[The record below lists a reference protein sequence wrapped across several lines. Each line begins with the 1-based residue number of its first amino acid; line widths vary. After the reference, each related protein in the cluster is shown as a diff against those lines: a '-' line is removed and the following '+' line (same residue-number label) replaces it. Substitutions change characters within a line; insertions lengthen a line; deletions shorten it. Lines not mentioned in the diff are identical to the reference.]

1 MDTDGNDCMQQEID
15 LNYNQIKTDVK
26 QIVVSELKRITDDP
40 ALKHLIK
47 KK

>member
-26 QIVVSELKRITDDP
+26 QIVDLELKRIAGDP
-40 ALKHLIK
+40 ALKHLIMK
-47 KK
+47 H